1 MPSLEIIEI
10 ILVTL
15 FPLSIIAFVYAAT
28 KRKDVVYYIP
38 GFIAL
43 FITFISTNVEA
54 LIEPDLFNLFEH
66 SFILITG
73 ILLFLGALV
82 DGYFNFIR
90 KKKNISVPRKTIGG
104 SLNE

>member
-1 MPSLEIIEI
+1 MPSLEITEL

-15 FPLSIIAFVYAAT
+15 FPVSIITFIYAAT

-54 LIEPDLFNLFEH
+54 LIEPDLFNLLEH
-66 SFILITG
+66 SFILVTG
-73 ILLFLGALV
+73 ILLFLGAFV
-82 DGYFNFIR
+82 DAYFNFMR
-90 KKKNISVPRKTIGG
+90 KKIKKTISVPRKEIGG
-104 SLNE
+104 T